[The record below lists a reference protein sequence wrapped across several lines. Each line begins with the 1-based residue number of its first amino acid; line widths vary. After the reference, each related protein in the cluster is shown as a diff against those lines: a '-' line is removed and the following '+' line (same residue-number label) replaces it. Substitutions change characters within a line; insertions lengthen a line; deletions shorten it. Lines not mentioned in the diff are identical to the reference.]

1 MSMFRSVL
9 ALVAAFSL
17 APAADAG
24 QGAHRREQDEVFAA
38 RVSGQALP
46 LRQIEQRIVPRMAGF
61 DYLGPEFDPGTS
73 SYRLK
78 FMRGGSV
85 VWVDV
90 DARTGAI
97 IGRSGD

>member
-1 MSMFRSVL
+1 MFRIVL
-9 ALVAAFSL
+9 AVAVASLL
-17 APAADAG
+17 APSSVAG
-24 QGAHRREQDEVFAA
+24 QSTHRREQDEVFAA
-38 RVSGQALP
+38 RMAGQALP
-46 LRQIEQRIVPRMAGF
+46 LRQIEQRIVPRMSGF
-61 DYLGPEFDPGTS
+61 DYLGPEFDPGTVR
-73 SYRLK
+73 YRLK